1 MSLKQVKQQK
11 QKLNQINRNEGYLIK
26 DNREKKTKKRLVLKK
41 KFIVMFL
48 ILFLG
53 LGMFS
58 SIKIILWSLDA
69 QKTEKQIDEINKS
82 VVVEEVID

>member
-1 MSLKQVKQQK
+1 
-11 QKLNQINRNEGYLIK
+11 
-26 DNREKKTKKRLVLKK
+26 
-41 KFIVMFL
+41 MFL